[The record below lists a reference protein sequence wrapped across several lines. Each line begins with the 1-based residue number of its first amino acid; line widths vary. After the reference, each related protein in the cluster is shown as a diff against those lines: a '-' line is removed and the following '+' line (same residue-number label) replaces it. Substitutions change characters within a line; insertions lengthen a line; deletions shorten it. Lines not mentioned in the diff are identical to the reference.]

1 MDSNFL
7 LNVLEKNERG
17 KYFIAF
23 NNQYDGIYKISQY
36 FQYFSRKI
44 TFNVLNGYF
53 LSAWKLNLL
62 RNEKKKK
69 CYNNFF
75 SYFFSFF
82 AESFLP
88 RLYHDYHPILY
99 INFP

>member
-23 NNQYDGIYKISQY
+23 NNQCDGIYKISQY

-53 LSAWKLNLL
+53 LLA
-62 RNEKKKK
+62 
-69 CYNNFF
+69 
-75 SYFFSFF
+75 
-82 AESFLP
+82 
-88 RLYHDYHPILY
+88 
-99 INFP
+99 

>member
-23 NNQYDGIYKISQY
+23 NNQCDGIYKISQY

-62 RNEKKKK
+62 RNEKKK
-69 CYNNFF
+69 NVITTFF
-75 SYFFSFF
+75 LTFFLFSQNPFF
-82 AESFLP
+82 L
-88 RLYHDYHPILY
+88 DYTTIIILSCT
-99 INFP
+99 